1 MTVLQQQLC
10 LLLARFV
17 FFSFYFSYG
26 TSVLARDERFVRAV
40 LENWV
45 VCFFFFFS
53 KVGHRFTLTAFPT
66 QDPDF
71 KLSELGKKRE
81 K

>member
-10 LLLARFV
+10 LLLARFF

-45 VCFFFFFS
+45 VCFFCFFF